1 MTAKDEPSSHRNAAI
16 IAVHRAHPELTLK
29 EIGARFG
36 MTASGVSLIISGR
49 RGKRRQAHIERFSGD
64 NPDREFIAIR
74 MVIAALEDLDESARE
89 RVVQY
94 ALARLRDAS
103 REIRAL
109 NTPKVAADENGC

>member
-1 MTAKDEPSSHRNAAI
+1 MTTKDDPASHRHAAI
-16 IAVHRAHPELTLK
+16 IAIHRSHPELTLK

-49 RGKRRQAHIERFSGD
+49 RGKQRQTRIERSSGD
-64 NPDREFIAIR
+64 NGPDREFIAIR

-103 REIRAL
+103 RDIDAFNKSE
-109 NTPKVAADENGC
+109 TGGS